1 MATGLGWIGKD
12 GNSVTTP
19 LSDGRQITRD
29 WIVYGAIAGIVA
41 DLAYITAAV
50 EMPLLGAVNVYLG
63 MAFGPLL
70 AVAYAGMYH
79 FFRLHRN
86 TMALQAATVSG
97 IIAGTLVNLM
107 VVVQSAI
114 HLTIPAGAR
123 EGLGLAYAGVNMVQL
138 GMDVS
143 WDIYLSVAT
152 VLLGVVMAGHPRFG
166 RIWAAVALLLG
177 GGLLVL
183 NLASFPVPPANAGS
197 IDLGPVSGMLYLAVA
212 IRILASLKWVDS
224 ALSG

>member
-1 MATGLGWIGKD
+1 MSNA
-12 GNSVTTP
+12 
-19 LSDGRQITRD
+19 LSDDRQLTRS
-29 WIVYGAIAGIVA
+29 WIIYGATAGIVA
-41 DLAYITAAV
+41 GLAYTTASV
-50 EMPLLGAVNVYLG
+50 EVPFLGAVNVYLG

-70 AVAYAGMYH
+70 AVAYGGMYH
-79 FFRLHRN
+79 FFWLHRN
-86 TMALQAATVSG
+86 TVALQAATLYG

-152 VLLGVVMAGHPRFG
+152 VLLGLVMAGHPRFG
-166 RIWAAVALLLG
+166 RIWAAAALLLG

-183 NLASFPVPPANAGS
+183 NLASFPVPPASAGS
-197 IDLGPVSGMLYLAVA
+197 IDLGLACGMLFLAVA